1 MFFGNKYKLQQLVR
15 LQKLFLIS
23 IFSFD
28 NFFSFQK
35 EKKKKGKG
43 FCNTV
48 GLEMGENLFKICRN
62 LKENLE

>member
-1 MFFGNKYKLQQLVR
+1 MLFGAAYKRAVGLR
-15 LQKLFLIS
+15 KLFLIS

-28 NFFSFQK
+28 NFFFFSLLKRK
-35 EKKKKGKG
+35 ERG

-48 GLEMGENLFKICRN
+48 GLEMGENLFKICRD